1 MPAADRGVS
10 HPFGGQVL
18 LLVGA
23 KASVSLADL
32 PALVD
37 RAATQLAAAD
47 YRRSYERVARA
58 DASVTGIEAPVEAFL
73 VPLGHWA
80 DVGETLGLSDR
91 EADAVRR
98 VHAEALRRVGRAE
111 GRESEF
117 ETALEVREAVVLGG

>member
-1 MPAADRGVS
+1 MS

-37 RAATQLAAAD
+37 RATAHLATDD

-58 DASVTGIEAPVEAFL
+58 DASVTGVEAPVEAFL

-80 DVGETLGLSDR
+80 EVGETLDLSGR
-91 EADAVRR
+91 ETDAVRR
-98 VHAEALRRVGRAE
+98 VHAETLRRIGRAE
-111 GRESEF
+111 GREPEF
-117 ETALEVREAVVLGG
+117 ETALEVRETVVLDG